1 MRKILILLIAIII
14 SANAYTQDST
24 NVETIGDTRTYTEIF
39 DSWFKNVRYD
49 TLTTKILYDRVIS
62 FADLE
67 NRDGYNND
75 TLDKTDFI
83 QACSELKN
91 IFILAALFSY

>member
-1 MRKILILLIAIII
+1 MKKILIIFIAIII
-14 SANAYTQDST
+14 SVNAYTQDSI
-24 NVETIGDTRTYTEIF
+24 NVEVTGENRPYTEIF
-39 DSWFKNVRYD
+39 DGWFRNVRYD
-49 TLTTKILYDRVIS
+49 TLSTKILYDRVIS

>member
-1 MRKILILLIAIII
+1 MKKILIIFIAIII
-14 SANAYTQDST
+14 SVNSYTQDSL
-24 NVETIGDTRTYTEIF
+24 NVEFTGDSRPYKEIF
-39 DSWFKNVRYD
+39 DSQFRNVRYD
-49 TLTTKILYDRVIS
+49 TLSTKILYDRVIS

-83 QACSELKN
+83 RACSELKN